1 MDSKSFDLFIE
12 AVRGK
17 LKGVIME
24 KGRGLSVWIKFGDLS
39 LRGMLEGMEACCRDE
54 GLGGGVK
61 VGRRGEGGSS

>member
-1 MDSKSFDLFIE
+1 M
-12 AVRGK
+12 
-17 LKGVIME
+17 
-24 KGRGLSVWIKFGDLS
+24 WIKFGDLS

>member
-39 LRGMLEGMEACCRDE
+39 LRGKGWKLVVGM
-54 GLGGGVK
+54 K
-61 VGRRGEGGSS
+61 VWEVE